1 MHLREFPLRSSC
13 WAAPLIV
20 LVAGACQRAM
30 PPAPAAPAAPASPD
44 APSEPARVPGSFADN
59 PILYFVMTDRF
70 VNGDPGNDHSYGRSR
85 EPVARDD
92 VGTFHGGD
100 LRGLTRKLD
109 DGWFDALGVNAL
121 WITAPY
127 EQIHGWVVGGDKQ
140 FKHYAYH
147 GYYALDYTL
156 LDQNMG
162 TPDDLRALVA
172 AAHGRGIRILFDV
185 VMNHPGYLDITT
197 ARQLHIP
204 VLWPDADKATLT
216 DYHTYIDYNN
226 FKFGDW
232 WGRAWV
238 RAGLPGYKDG
248 GQDEL
253 TRQLAYLPDFRTE
266 STEAVTLPV
275 FLRNKPDTRARDLP
289 NTTVRG
295 YLIAWLTDWVRNYGI
310 DGFRCD
316 TVKHVEPEAWTEL
329 KRAATAALAGW
340 KAEHARDEARGKVDD
355 PRDATRGGVN
365 GPALPGQRG
374 RESPL
379 SIDRRDAT
387 RGGVNGPA
395 LPVLRGRESPLVID
409 GAAFWMVGEFWG
421 HGPERGPLHD
431 AGFDAMINFEFQ
443 DQVKGM
449 IGKPDAPE
457 RIDALFARY
466 AALQHGK
473 PVQMLNY
480 LSSHDTELFDRSHLI
495 EAGTALLLAPGAAQ
509 VYYGDETARPPGL
522 APSSDPQQ
530 ATRSDM
536 NWDHVDE
543 AVLRHWRALGA
554 FRARHVAIAHGVHA
568 RLAASPYVLS
578 RVDGPGAN
586 DDRVVVALDAPAGAS
601 IPVAPVFADGTA
613 LRDGYTGARYVVR
626 GGAVVIA
633 GAGRAVLLERIAAR

>member
-1 MHLREFPLRSSC
+1 MHLRDEIPLRSSH
-13 WAAPLIV
+13 WAAA
-20 LVAGACQRAM
+20 LVVFAASACHGAM
-30 PPAPAAPAAPASPD
+30 PPAPAAPATAASRD
-44 APSEPARVPGSFADN
+44 APSEPARAPGSFADN
-59 PILYFVMTDRF
+59 PIIYFVMTDRF

-85 EPVARDD
+85 EPAAQDD
-92 VGTFHGGD
+92 VATFHGGD
-100 LRGLTRKLD
+100 LRGLTRKVN

-127 EQIHGWVVGGDKQ
+127 EQIHGWVVGGDKA

-226 FKFGDW
+226 FKFGEW

-253 TRQLAYLPDFRTE
+253 TKQLAYLPDFRTE

-295 YLIAWLTDWVRNYGI
+295 YLIAWLTDWVRTYGI

-316 TVKHVEPEAWTEL
+316 TVKHVEPAAWTEL
-329 KRAATAALAGW
+329 ERAAAAALAQW
-340 KAEHARDEARGKVDD
+340 KAEHAHDEARGKIGDD
-355 PRDATRGGVN
+355 R
-365 GPALPGQRG
+365 
-374 RESPL
+374 
-379 SIDRRDAT
+379 
-387 RGGVNGPA
+387 
-395 LPVLRGRESPLVID
+395 
-409 GAAFWMVGEFWG
+409 FWMVGELWG
-421 HGPERGPLHD
+421 HGPDRGPLHD

-443 DQVKGM
+443 DQVKGA
-449 IGKPDAPE
+449 IGKPEALE
-457 RIDALFARY
+457 ALFARY
-466 AALQHGK
+466 AAMQHGK
-473 PVQMLNY
+473 PAQMLNY
-480 LSSHDTELFDRSHLI
+480 ISSHDTELFDRSHLI
-495 EAGTALLLAPGAAQ
+495 EAGTALLLAPGAVQ
-509 VYYGDETARPPGL
+509 VYYGDETARPPGF

-536 NWDHVDE
+536 NWDHIDD
-543 AVLRHWRALGA
+543 AVLRHWRALGS

-568 RLAASPYVLS
+568 RLAASPYVFS
-578 RVDGPGAN
+578 RVERSETGGKAPRGIDGPGTN
-586 DDRVVVALDAPAGAS
+586 DDRVVVALDVPAGAS
-601 IPVAPVFADGTA
+601 IPVAPVFPDGTA
-613 LRDGYTGARYVVR
+613 LRDGATGTTYVVR
-626 GGAVVIA
+626 GGAVVVA
-633 GAGRAVLLERIAAR
+633 GGGRAVLLERIASR

>member
-1 MHLREFPLRSSC
+1 MHLRDEFPLRSSD
-13 WAAPLIV
+13 WAALLIV
-20 LVAGACQRAM
+20 FVAGACQRAM
-30 PPAPAAPAAPASPD
+30 PPAPAAPAPVSPD
-44 APSEPARVPGSFADN
+44 APGEPARVPGRFADN

-70 VNGDPGNDHSYGRSR
+70 VNGDPGNDGSYGRSR
-85 EPVARDD
+85 EPVAKDD

-100 LRGLTRKLD
+100 LRGLTRKVN

-253 TRQLAYLPDFRTE
+253 TKQLAYLPDFRTE
-266 STEAVTLPV
+266 STESVTLPV

-295 YLIAWLTDWVRNYGI
+295 YLITWLTDWVRTYGI

-316 TVKHVEPEAWTEL
+316 TVKHVEPEAWAAL
-329 KRAATAALAGW
+329 KRAATAALAQW
-340 KAEHARDEARGKVDD
+340 KAEHVHDEARGKIDD
-355 PRDATRGGVN
+355 EP
-365 GPALPGQRG
+365 
-374 RESPL
+374 
-379 SIDRRDAT
+379 
-387 RGGVNGPA
+387 
-395 LPVLRGRESPLVID
+395 
-409 GAAFWMVGEFWG
+409 FWMVGEFWG

-443 DQVKGM
+443 DQVKGT
-449 IGKPDAPE
+449 IGKPEALE
-457 RIDALFARY
+457 ALFARY
-466 AALQHGK
+466 AAMQHGR
-473 PVQMLNY
+473 PAQMLNY
-480 LSSHDTELFDRSHLI
+480 VSSHDTELFDRSHLI
-495 EAGTALLLAPGAAQ
+495 EAGTALLLGPGAAQ
-509 VYYGDETARPPGL
+509 VYYGDETARPPGFAL
-522 APSSDPQQ
+522 SGDPQQ

-536 NWDHVDE
+536 NWDGMDE
-543 AVLRHWRALGA
+543 AVLRHWRALGS
-554 FRARHVAIAHGVHA
+554 FRARHVAIAHGVHT
-568 RLAASPYVLS
+568 RLAASPYVFS
-578 RVDGPGAN
+578 RVDGPGPN

-613 LRDGYTGARYVVR
+613 LRDGTTGARYVVR
-626 GGAVVIA
+626 GGAVVVA
-633 GAGRAVLLERIAAR
+633 SPGRAVLLERVAR

>member
-1 MHLREFPLRSSC
+1 MHLRDEIPLRSSH
-13 WAAPLIV
+13 WAAPLV
-20 LVAGACQRAM
+20 VFAASACHRAM
-30 PPAPAAPAAPASPD
+30 PPAPAAPAAAASRD
-44 APSEPARVPGSFADN
+44 APSEPARAPGSFADN
-59 PILYFVMTDRF
+59 PIIYFVMTDRF

-85 EPVARDD
+85 EPAAQDD
-92 VGTFHGGD
+92 VATFHGGD
-100 LRGLTRKLD
+100 LRGLTRKVN

-127 EQIHGWVVGGDKQ
+127 EQIHGWVVGGDKE

-226 FKFGDW
+226 FKFGEW

-238 RAGLPGYKDG
+238 RAGLPGYQDG

-253 TRQLAYLPDFRTE
+253 TKQLAYLPDFRTE

-295 YLIAWLTDWVRNYGI
+295 YLIAWLTDWVRTYGI

-316 TVKHVEPEAWTEL
+316 TVKHVEPAAWTEL
-329 KRAATAALAGW
+329 KRAAAAALAQW
-340 KAEHARDEARGKVDD
+340 KAEHAHDEARGKIGDD
-355 PRDATRGGVN
+355 P
-365 GPALPGQRG
+365 
-374 RESPL
+374 
-379 SIDRRDAT
+379 
-387 RGGVNGPA
+387 
-395 LPVLRGRESPLVID
+395 
-409 GAAFWMVGEFWG
+409 FWMVGELWG
-421 HGPERGPLHD
+421 HGPDRGPLHD

-443 DQVKGM
+443 DQVKRT
-449 IGKPDAPE
+449 IGKPDALE
-457 RIDALFARY
+457 ALFARY
-466 AALQHGK
+466 AAMQHGK
-473 PVQMLNY
+473 PARMLNY
-480 LSSHDTELFDRSHLI
+480 ISSHDTELFDRSHLI

-509 VYYGDETARPPGL
+509 VYYGDETARPPGFT
-522 APSSDPQQ
+522 PRTDPQQ

-536 NWDHVDE
+536 NWDHIDD
-543 AVLRHWRALGA
+543 AVLRHWRALGS

-568 RLAASPYVLS
+568 RLAASPYVFS
-578 RVDGPGAN
+578 RVERSESGGQAPRGSDG

-601 IPVAPVFADGTA
+601 IPVAPVFADGETV
-613 LRDGYTGARYVVR
+613 RDGATGTSYVVR

-633 GAGRAVLLERIAAR
+633 AGGRAVLLERVAPR

>member
-1 MHLREFPLRSSC
+1 MHLRDVFPLRSSD
-13 WAAPLIV
+13 WAALLIGF
-20 LVAGACQRAM
+20 VAAACQRAM
-30 PPAPAAPAAPASPD
+30 PPAPAAPAPVSPD
-44 APSEPARVPGSFADN
+44 APSEPARAPGSFADN
-59 PILYFVMTDRF
+59 PIVYFVMTDRF
-70 VNGDPGNDHSYGRSR
+70 VNGDPTNDASYGRSR

-100 LRGLTRKLD
+100 LRGLTRKVN

-253 TRQLAYLPDFRTE
+253 TKQLAYLPDFRTE

-295 YLIAWLTDWVRNYGI
+295 YLIAWLTDWVRTYGI

-316 TVKHVEPEAWTEL
+316 TVKHVEPEAWAEL
-329 KRAATAALAGW
+329 KRAATAALAQW
-340 KAEHARDEARGKVDD
+340 KAEHAHDQARGLIDD
-355 PRDATRGGVN
+355 
-365 GPALPGQRG
+365 
-374 RESPL
+374 
-379 SIDRRDAT
+379 
-387 RGGVNGPA
+387 
-395 LPVLRGRESPLVID
+395 
-409 GAAFWMVGEFWG
+409 AAFWMVGEFWG

-443 DQVKGM
+443 DQVKAT
-449 IGKPDAPE
+449 IGKPDTPE
-457 RIDALFARY
+457 RIEALFARY

-473 PVQMLNY
+473 PAQMLNY
-480 LSSHDTELFDRSHLI
+480 ASSHDTELFDRSHLI

-509 VYYGDETARPPGL
+509 VYYGDETARPPGF
-522 APSSDPQQ
+522 APSGDPQQ

-536 NWDHVDE
+536 NWDRVDE
-543 AVLRHWRALGA
+543 AVLRHWRALGS

-568 RLAASPYVLS
+568 RLAASPYVFS

-586 DDRVVVALDAPAGAS
+586 DDRVVVALDVPAGAS

-613 LRDGYTGARYVVR
+613 LRDATTGARYVVR
-626 GGAVVIA
+626 GGAVVIT
-633 GAGRAVLLERIAAR
+633 GAERAVLLERIAPR

>member
-1 MHLREFPLRSSC
+1 MHLRDVFPLRSSD
-13 WAAPLIV
+13 WAALLIGF
-20 LVAGACQRAM
+20 VAAACQRAM
-30 PPAPAAPAAPASPD
+30 PPAPAAPAPVSPD
-44 APSEPARVPGSFADN
+44 APSEPARAPGSFADN
-59 PILYFVMTDRF
+59 PIVYFVMTDRF
-70 VNGDPGNDHSYGRSR
+70 VNGDPTNDASYGRSR

-100 LRGLTRKLD
+100 LRGLTRKVN

-253 TRQLAYLPDFRTE
+253 TKQLAYLPDFRTE

-295 YLIAWLTDWVRNYGI
+295 YLIAWLTDWVRTYGI

-316 TVKHVEPEAWTEL
+316 TVKHVEPEAWAEL
-329 KRAATAALAGW
+329 KRAATAALAQW
-340 KAEHARDEARGKVDD
+340 KAEHAHDQARGLIDD
-355 PRDATRGGVN
+355 
-365 GPALPGQRG
+365 
-374 RESPL
+374 
-379 SIDRRDAT
+379 
-387 RGGVNGPA
+387 
-395 LPVLRGRESPLVID
+395 
-409 GAAFWMVGEFWG
+409 AAFWMVGEFWG

-443 DQVKGM
+443 DQVKAT
-449 IGKPDAPE
+449 IGKPDTPE
-457 RIDALFARY
+457 RIEALFARY

-473 PVQMLNY
+473 PAQMLNY
-480 LSSHDTELFDRSHLI
+480 VSSHDTELFDRSHLI

-509 VYYGDETARPPGL
+509 VYYGDETARPPGF
-522 APSSDPQQ
+522 APSGDPQQ

-536 NWDHVDE
+536 NWDRVDE
-543 AVLRHWRALGA
+543 AVLRHWRALGS

-568 RLAASPYVLS
+568 RLAASPYVFS

-586 DDRVVVALDAPAGAS
+586 DDRVVVALDVPAGAS

-613 LRDGYTGARYVVR
+613 LRDATTGARYVVR
-626 GGAVVIA
+626 GGAVVIT
-633 GAGRAVLLERIAAR
+633 GAERAVLLERIAPR